1 MPSGISLK
9 LCSIPALEQIWT
21 GSSVEVVCLSS
32 IHTGCGIDVSD
43 MVCFHQKGLLDYC
56 FLVIFPVEVTDKVF
70 FPLFEQYFVSL

>member
-21 GSSVEVVCLSS
+21 GSSVKVVYLSS
-32 IHTGCGIDVSD
+32 IHTYIDVSD